1 MTSIVNP
8 LGFGILLTSLYLLRF
23 RAWRR
28 PFVLV
33 VYFVFFTGLE
43 WLAAQFMP
51 PGGLP
56 DAIGW
61 LCLGLTVP
69 VLVATVLV
77 WRAERGASP
86 GDRAEG

>member
-8 LGFGILLTSLYLLRF
+8 LGFGVLLTSLFVLRF

-28 PFVLV
+28 PATVV
-33 VYFVFFTGLE
+33 VYFLFFTGLE
-43 WLAAQFMP
+43 WGAAQFMP

-61 LCLGLTVP
+61 LCLGLTLP
-69 VLVATVLV
+69 VLVATYFV
-77 WRAERGASP
+77 WRAERADGARS
-86 GDRAEG
+86 D